1 MIKNEINEID
11 ELDEKERAEVPMDSN
26 GLILGNIIQLKI
38 VYWGPGESGKTTNFF
53 RLKEKFDDRRITE
66 GYSIE
71 TNDGRTLWQDSMFL
85 SFEASVN
92 SIDYMIIIHV
102 VTCTGQERFL
112 STREYVLEGADGIIF
127 VGDSNP
133 KKLDQNERSF
143 RELLS
148 FASPRRIPYI
158 IQLNKRDLERSIE
171 IGEFKK
177 KLGLPLEDQYSD
189 GTYVVYP
196 AVALTGENIAEAFRD
211 LLGQV
216 LFNIFNRK

>member
-1 MIKNEINEID
+1 MIHNELEPDNG
-11 ELDEKERAEVPMDSN
+11 REVDMN
-26 GLILGNIIQLKI
+26 VNNNMIGNIIQLKI
-38 VYWGPGESGKTTNFF
+38 VYWGPGESGKTTNFI
-53 RLKEKFDDRRITE
+53 RLREKLSQQRLTN

-92 SIDYMIIIHV
+92 GIDYEIITHI

-112 STREYVLEGADGIIF
+112 TTREYVLKGADGIIF
-127 VGDSNP
+127 VGDSKP
-133 KKLDQNERSF
+133 SKLGQNKRSF

-158 IQLNKRDLERSIE
+158 IQLNKQDVDNKITVR
-171 IGEFKK
+171 EFKNE
-177 KLGLPLEDQYSD
+177 LGLPEEERYAD

-196 AVALTGENIAEAFRD
+196 SIALTGKNVVETFKD

-216 LFNIFNRK
+216 LFVLFNSK

>member
-1 MIKNEINEID
+1 MIKNQTEEEEIHS
-11 ELDEKERAEVPMDSN
+11 KVSMDSS
-26 GLILGNIIQLKI
+26 GVFLGNIIQLKI

-53 RLKEKFDDRRITE
+53 RLKEKFNHKRITE
-66 GYSIE
+66 GYSID
-71 TNDGRTLWQDSMFL
+71 TMDGRTLWQDSMFL

-92 SIDYMIIIHV
+92 NVDYTIIVHI

-133 KKLDQNERSF
+133 NKLEQNARSF

-158 IQLNKRDLERSIE
+158 IQLNKRDLNIK
-171 IGEFKK
+171 IDLKKFKK
-177 KLGLPLEDQYSD
+177 KLGLPQEEVYSD

-196 AVALTGENIAEAFRD
+196 SIALTGENIIESFRD

-216 LFNIFNRK
+216 LFNVFNSF

>member
-1 MIKNEINEID
+1 MLHNNIE
-11 ELDEKERAEVPMDSN
+11 PSN
-26 GLILGNIIQLKI
+26 GGDVDMNTKRNMRGNIIQLKI
-38 VYWGPGESGKTTNFF
+38 VYWGPGESGKTTNFL
-53 RLKEKFDDRRITE
+53 RLKECLSQQRLTE

-85 SFEASVN
+85 SFEASIN
-92 SIDYMIIIHV
+92 RIDYTIIVHI

-112 STREYVLEGADGIIF
+112 TTREYVLSGADGIIF
-127 VGDSNP
+127 VGDSKLS
-133 KKLDQNERSF
+133 KKEQNKRSF

-158 IQLNKRDLERSIE
+158 IQLNKQDIDNK
-171 IGEFKK
+171 ITVKEFKRQ
-177 KLGLPLEDQYSD
+177 LGLPEEKQYAD

-196 AVALTGENIAEAFRD
+196 SVALTGDNVVETFKD

-216 LFNIFNRK
+216 LFVLFNSK

>member
-1 MIKNEINEID
+1 MIHNELEPDNG
-11 ELDEKERAEVPMDSN
+11 AEVTMNPKGTM
-26 GLILGNIIQLKI
+26 LGNMIQLKI
-38 VYWGPGESGKTTNFF
+38 VYWGPGESGKTTNFI
-53 RLKEKFDDRRITE
+53 RLKEKLSQRRITE

-85 SFEASVN
+85 SFEALIN
-92 SIDYMIIIHV
+92 KIDYTIIVHI

-112 STREYVLEGADGIIF
+112 TTREYVLNGADGIIF
-127 VGDSNP
+127 VGDSKP
-133 KKLDQNERSF
+133 KKMEQNKRSF

-158 IQLNKRDLERSIE
+158 IQLNKQDIDNKISIE
-171 IGEFKK
+171 DFKK
-177 KLGLPLEDQYSD
+177 ELGLPEEEQYAD

-196 AVALTGENIAEAFRD
+196 SVALTGENVVETFKD

-216 LFNIFNRK
+216 LFILFNSK

>member
-1 MIKNEINEID
+1 MLRNNLEPDNGGDVGMTPEGSMI
-11 ELDEKERAEVPMDSN
+11 
-26 GLILGNIIQLKI
+26 GNIIQLKI
-38 VYWGPGESGKTTNFF
+38 VYWGPGESGKTTNFL
-53 RLKEKFDDRRITE
+53 RLKEKLSQQRLTE

-85 SFEASVN
+85 SFEASINRVN
-92 SIDYMIIIHV
+92 YTIIVHI

-112 STREYVLEGADGIIF
+112 TTREYVLNGADGIIF
-127 VGDSNP
+127 VGDSKP
-133 KKLDQNERSF
+133 SKLEQNKRSF

-158 IQLNKRDLERSIE
+158 IQLNKQDVNNKITIR
-171 IGEFKK
+171 EFKK
-177 KLGLPLEDQYSD
+177 ELGLPEAEQYAD

-196 AVALTGENIAEAFRD
+196 SVALTGKNVVETFKD

-216 LFNIFNRK
+216 LFVLFNSK

>member
-1 MIKNEINEID
+1 MIQNEIEPGNG
-11 ELDEKERAEVPMDSN
+11 AEVQMDPKGN
-26 GLILGNIIQLKI
+26 MIGNIIQLKI
-38 VYWGPGESGKTTNFF
+38 VYWGPGESGKTTNFL
-53 RLKEKFDDRRITE
+53 RLKEKLSHRRVSE

-85 SFEASVN
+85 SFEAAIN
-92 SIDYMIIIHV
+92 RIDYEIITHI

-112 STREYVLEGADGIIF
+112 TTREYVLNGADGIIF
-127 VGDSNP
+127 VGDSKP
-133 KKLDQNERSF
+133 SKLEQNKRSF

-158 IQLNKRDLERSIE
+158 IQLNKQDIVNKITVR
-171 IGEFKK
+171 EFKK
-177 KLGLPLEDQYSD
+177 ELGLPDEEQYAD

-196 AVALTGENIAEAFRD
+196 SVALTGQNVIEPFKD

-216 LFNIFNRK
+216 LFILFNSK